1 MLNRSINPWWTVVAG
16 FLGSAVGAGTI
27 MVYAYGILSAAMGE
41 EFGWRRDTLSLN
53 MTAFLVGSGLG
64 TVFLGWL
71 IAKLGIRR
79 PAVVMAALFGLLF
92 AAVPLLPPQPS
103 FFPPLFLIIGL
114 CGAACSALPY
124 AVAISGFFDERR
136 GLALGI
142 VVAGSGAGSTF
153 GPALAHHL
161 VNEHGWRAGF
171 GTIGLLATL
180 ISVAGLVFLVRTPA
194 AASEA
199 TASRTTELTPI
210 SDLLVR
216 NPKFWLIAFPILG
229 VSVATFGG
237 MASLVPYFRDRGIHP
252 ATIAA
257 ALSVAGFTSWGCR
270 VAVGYALDKVF
281 APIICAI
288 TFTGAAAGL
297 LLLVYIPAQ
306 AFVGAA
312 LVAMALGAE
321 ADLLSFLVSRYFRLI
336 DYSRVLGVL
345 WVVWAWG
352 GGVGTW
358 FANRCYDQLGSY
370 GPAFL
375 AFAGL
380 LMIGTAAV
388 LHLGPY
394 SIPVHKRD
402 TSTPNPRL
410 RGFGR
415 RLKTSS
421 AEDSN

>member
-1 MLNRSINPWWTVVAG
+1 MLSRSINPWWTVVAG

-41 EFGWRRDTLSLN
+41 EFGWSRDTLSLN

-79 PAVVMAALFGLLF
+79 PAAVMAALFGLLF
-92 AAVPLLPPQPS
+92 AAVALLPPQPS
-103 FFPPLFLIIGL
+103 FFPALFLIIGL

-153 GPALAHHL
+153 GPALAHYL
-161 VNEHGWRAGF
+161 VNNHGWRAGF
-171 GTIGLLATL
+171 GTIGVLAAL

-199 TASRTTELTPI
+199 TASRSTEPTPVG
-210 SDLLVR
+210 DLLVR

-237 MASLVPYFRDRGIHP
+237 MASLVPYFKDRGIHP

-257 ALSVAGFTSWGCR
+257 ALSVAGFTSWACR

-288 TFTGAAAGL
+288 TFAAAAAGL
-297 LLLVYIPAQ
+297 LLLVYVPAQ
-306 AFVGAA
+306 AYVGAA

-352 GGVGTW
+352 GGAGTW
-358 FANRCYDQLGSY
+358 LANRCYDVQGSY

-375 AFAGL
+375 GFAGL
-380 LMIGTAAV
+380 LVTGAV
-388 LHLGPY
+388 AVFYLGPY

-402 TSTPNPRL
+402 APSPDPRL
-410 RGFGR
+410 RK
-415 RLKTSS
+415 RLPQKI
-421 AEDSN
+421 